1 MAPQTGPPK
10 QLDIPLKWDHDV
22 GAPAR
27 APEDDPGG
35 GAVRPEKAPLAR
47 LWLGI
52 LADLG
57 TILLAVGACWML
69 AALAGA
75 SLRVAQ
81 LVAGGIAGIEI
92 GGVLLAACLW
102 GWRGS
107 PGMLLVGLS
116 FARPIPVA
124 RVLRLSLAWIGSLPL
139 AGVPLVVRRG
149 GVCVAERLARSAVSS
164 HSPRGGA

>member
-1 MAPQTGPPK
+1 MAPQAGPPK
-10 QLDIPLKWDHDV
+10 QLEIPLRWDHDP

-27 APEDDPGG
+27 ATEGEPGG
-35 GAVRPEKAPLAR
+35 GAGRPGRAPLAR

-57 TILLAVGACWML
+57 AILLAVGACWTL

-75 SLRVAQ
+75 SLRAAQ
-81 LVAGGIAGIEI
+81 LVAGGVAGIEI

-107 PGMLLVGLS
+107 PGMLLVGLT
-116 FARPIPVA
+116 FARPISFA
-124 RVLRLSLAWIGSLPL
+124 RVVRLSLAWIGSLPV
-139 AGVPLVVRRG
+139 AGVPLLVRRSG
-149 GVCVAERLARSAVSS
+149 LCVAERLGGSAVSS
-164 HSPRGGA
+164 HSPRAGA